1 MIAFMHC
8 PRCTHPITLGESLRI
23 HNPFD
28 FACPR
33 CVAPLRVGARGKTL
47 LLASALG
54 GLLVALASARM
65 WTNAGLSRQDNFFTV
80 VAGLC
85 LLAVAW
91 QWLVLRLSEARPHK
105 PRSQPRFRK
114 P

>member
-1 MIAFMHC
+1 MQC
-8 PRCTHPITLGESLRI
+8 PRCTHAISLGESFRI
-23 HNPFD
+23 HNPFE

-47 LLASALG
+47 FAASALG
-54 GLLVALASARM
+54 GLLASLLLARA
-65 WTNAGLSRQDNFFTV
+65 WLNAGLGHGDNFFTV
-80 VAGLC
+80 VSGLV

-91 QWLVLRLSEARPHK
+91 QWLVLRLSDAEAHK
-105 PRSQPRFRK
+105 PRTHAKKRK

>member
-1 MIAFMHC
+1 MQC
-8 PRCTHPITLGESLRI
+8 PRCTHAITLGESFRI

-33 CVAPLRVGARGKTL
+33 CVAPLRVGKRGRTL
-47 LLASALG
+47 LVASALG
-54 GLLVALASARM
+54 GLLSSLWIARL
-65 WTNAGLSRQDNFFTV
+65 WLNAGLNRDDSFFTV
-80 VAGLC
+80 VSGLA

-91 QWLVLRLSEARPHK
+91 QWLVLRLSDAQSPKARSEL
-105 PRSQPRFRK
+105 RQRK